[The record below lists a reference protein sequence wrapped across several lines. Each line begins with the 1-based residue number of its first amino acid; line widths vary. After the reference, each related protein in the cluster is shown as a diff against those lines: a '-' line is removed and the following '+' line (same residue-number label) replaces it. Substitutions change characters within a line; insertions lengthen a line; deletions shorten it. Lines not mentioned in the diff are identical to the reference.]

1 VDVDYFKKFND
12 YFGHPMGDDCLR
24 DVAKTLANTL
34 KRSSDFIGR
43 HGGEEFAIILPNT
56 DYTGSIMIAEQMR
69 EAIESLGINH
79 PQSHA
84 ARSIT
89 ISMGLANVVPSK
101 GSSIYELIEA
111 ADRELYHAKNQG
123 RNRVCGVEI

>member
-1 VDVDYFKKFND
+1 
-12 YFGHPMGDDCLR
+12 
-24 DVAKTLANTL
+24 L

-56 DYTGSIMIAEQMR
+56 DYMGSIMIAEQMR
-69 EAIESLGINH
+69 EAIENLEIGH

-84 ARSIT
+84 ARNIT
-89 ISMGLANVVPSK
+89 ISIGLANVEPSK
-101 GSSIYELIEA
+101 DCSIYELIEA

-123 RNRVCGVEI
+123 RNRVSGIKI